1 MSVSSVQQSSAV
13 LMAAQTQMLKKS
25 DQLQS
30 QEVAQLL
37 QSTMDEQQA
46 VQQQASQAIAS
57 GQLGNSVNTFA

>member
-37 QSTMDEQQA
+37 QSTMDQQQV
-46 VQQQASQAIAS
+46 VQQQTSQAIAS
-57 GQLGNSVNTFA
+57 GQLGNSINTFA

>member
-1 MSVSSVQQSSAV
+1 MAVSSVQPSAV
-13 LMAAQTQMLKKS
+13 QMAVQTQMLKKS

-37 QSTMDEQQA
+37 QASVDQQQA

-57 GQLGNSVNTFA
+57 GQVGSTINTFA